1 MSHFIFILILY
12 VSFINLSWI
21 KKCLFRENM
30 VPLSRQEFCFL
41 LPFSVVAG
49 LDGSVGCTSNW

>member
-1 MSHFIFILILY
+1 M
-12 VSFINLSWI
+12 
-21 KKCLFRENM
+21 NM